1 MYKKIISPILYTA
14 CFVPVFIVTVCILV
28 TLEQIFGLSNFFRVG
43 VLEALLSL
51 LVIGSV
57 LFWWANRLISRGEK
71 LLQPNKIDHLRQSSC
86 YYFASLYIV
95 GFFVQNGIRGGLGEG
110 YLLFALAIS
119 LWAIIINAVF
129 LFRQNKANSSK
140 SKLRIK

>member
-1 MYKKIISPILYTA
+1 MDMYKKIITPILYAA
-14 CFVPVFIVTVCILV
+14 CFVPVFIVTICILV
-28 TLEQIFGLSNFFRVG
+28 TLEQTIGRLSNIFRVG

-51 LVIGSV
+51 LVIGSI

-71 LLQPNKIDHLRQSSC
+71 LVKPNKIDHLRQSSC
-86 YYFASLYIV
+86 YYFILFSILGYFI
-95 GFFVQNGIRGGLGEG
+95 QNGIHGGLGEG

-129 LFRQNKANSSK
+129 LYTQNKANNPT
-140 SKLRIK
+140 